1 MTCRSVSELADIRL
15 MNMSMLHANC
25 FTSVSQANSIIKKQ
39 LFDLIFRSLYID
51 YISPELVLFSSM
63 CHMN

>member
-1 MTCRSVSELADIRL
+1 
-15 MNMSMLHANC
+15 MSMLHAHC

-39 LFDLIFRSLYID
+39 LFDLIFRSLYIID

>member
-1 MTCRSVSELADIRL
+1 
-15 MNMSMLHANC
+15 MSMLHAHC